1 MHLLTPLEELGSD
14 LAVFNISVESALVA
28 RYCVEGWALLKLFQV
43 FGELANRLLNIA
55 FVHVLLVVVFKLLA
69 LRREN
74 LLALGSLD
82 RDLWRQFKMLTAT
95 SLLSGGA
102 HTLLDHESVHVD
114 VGLQAATIRGV
125 C

>member
-1 MHLLTPLEELGSD
+1 MHLLTPFEELGCD
-14 LAVFNISVESALVA
+14 LAVFNISVERALVA
-28 RYCVEGWALLKLFQV
+28 RDGVKGWALLKLFQV
-43 FGELANRLLNIA
+43 FGELANWLFNIA
-55 FVHVLLVVVFKLLA
+55 LVHMLFVIVFKLLA
-69 LRREN
+69 LRRKD

-82 RDLWRQFKMLTAT
+82 RDLWRQFEMLSTT
-95 SLLSGGA
+95 SLLCGGA